1 MSANILK
8 PVFSENQ
15 ILKAID
21 INSIVS
27 HSQGADVRHNQYLHQ
42 WGIAHGLVLEQEERE
57 DTTGT
62 FAEVTLSPGIAID
75 GLGREIVVTER
86 TRLSENVFD
95 QLNLQSLTGDF
106 ETNFYPVYL
115 RGRDSTEEGGF
126 PTASVCESAGPDR
139 ILEGFEI
146 TFGRIGEAA
155 ELDDQVEPE
164 IGYSAGLSE
173 VRNWRVLLGFVTWD
187 GVHFTS
193 ALDFAGGVGRRYVGV
208 KAADVAGM
216 GQSLVLR
223 SADRR
228 ESDHAALVI
237 DNENGGEMRFGLQD
251 INGKVVPVLTVNA
264 QGDVKAEG
272 RILGAIAGGVQV
284 ETGIITDG
292 LDVPLP
298 VGITQDML
306 DSGEATIQVQLQPR
320 YQQPASLPALAPN
333 EYWLM
338 QPLQCYVDG
347 RRVKCLVRWEDTS
360 GGMLPVVVPGVCDYI
375 VMGFVKAEN
384 GGN

>member
-42 WGIAHGLVLEQEERE
+42 WGIAHGLNLQQEERE
-57 DTTGT
+57 DTSGT
-62 FAEVTLSPGIAID
+62 FAEITLSPGIAID
-75 GLGREIVVTER
+75 GLGREIVVTEQ

-95 QLNLQSLTGDF
+95 QLNLQSSTGSI
-106 ETNFYPVYL
+106 ETNFYPVFL
-115 RGRDSTEEGGF
+115 QGRDSIEDGGF
-126 PTASVCESAGPDR
+126 PVASACESAGPNR
-139 ILEGFEI
+139 VLEGFEI
-146 TFGRIGEAA
+146 TFGRIGDAA
-155 ELDDQVEPE
+155 ELVEQLEPAL
-164 IGYSAGLSE
+164 GDLAGLSE
-173 VRNWRVLLGFVTWD
+173 VRNWRILLGFVTWD

-193 ALDFAGGVGRRYVGV
+193 AVDTAEGVERRYVGV

-216 GQSLVLR
+216 GNSLTLR

-237 DNENGGEMRFGLQD
+237 DDENGGEMRFGLQD
-251 INGKVVPVLTVNA
+251 ISGKVVPVLTVNA
-264 QGDVKAEG
+264 QGDLKAEG

-284 ETGIITDG
+284 ETGVITDG

-298 VGITQDML
+298 AGINQDML
-306 DSGEATIQVQLQPR
+306 DSADATIQVQLQPR
-320 YQQPASLPALAPN
+320 YQQPASLPPLPAN
-333 EYWLM
+333 EFWIM
-338 QPLQCYVDG
+338 QPLECYADG
-347 RRVKCLVRWEDTS
+347 RRVKCLVRWEETS
-360 GGMLPVVVPGVCDYI
+360 GVLPPMVVPGVCDYI
-375 VMGFVKAEN
+375 VMGFVKSEN
-384 GGN
+384 GGG